1 MLPKSKLSNSTSM
14 MRLGNSMP
22 TLTFGQTH
30 QSNRPDFV
38 RLGLIE
44 RLKTKVVVEHE
55 AAEVI
60 RQKAKDDAEAEKYIY
75 RQELQARVVIAGEHV
90 ARDAGLIRQTLT
102 AESNEVT
109 ANAVTKMERERSA
122 RTVELFKLQ
131 AAKEESLRQSVL
143 DGKMPEKYAQILA
156 DDYLESTFWLA
167 DGDKTQTRQLAESL
181 RLFSLIPINF
191 KGSASEGE
199 DS

>member
-1 MLPKSKLSNSTSM
+1 MDTKSKLSNSTSL
-14 MRLGNSMP
+14 MRPGNSMP
-22 TLTFGQTH
+22 ALTFGRTRQT
-30 QSNRPDFV
+30 NRTDSIGWLEA
-38 RLGLIE
+38 R
-44 RLKTKVVVEHE
+44 KTKYVVERE
-55 AAEVI
+55 AGATG
-60 RQKAKDDAEAEKYIY
+60 RQRAKDEAEAERYLI
-75 RQELQARVVIAGEHV
+75 RQELQARVVIEGERI
-90 ARDAGLIRQTLT
+90 AYDTGLVRQTLT

-109 ANAVTKMERERSA
+109 ANAVTKVERERSA
-122 RTVELFKLQ
+122 RTVELFKQ
-131 AAKEESLRQSVL
+131 QSAKEESLRQSVL

-199 DS
+199 DN